1 MVIVGNLSDSLHR
14 PFPGPWPRESGPGF
28 ALRSV
33 RESKSLIACSGL
45 DFQVPIDFLDGLGL
59 SLVIGDRCLVI
70 SGAVDASKPDP
81 GSPR

>member
-14 PFPGPWPRESGPGF
+14 PFPRPWPRESGPGF

-59 SLVIGDRCLVI
+59 GLVIRDRCLGIPNVLD
-70 SGAVDASKPDP
+70 VSKPDP